1 MKKAKHTELIAV
13 RVEAE
18 QRWAY
23 AQRMA
28 HLSYNEMRVKS
39 SRHPEDGGLG
49 YQLSEHALK
58 ALVNGYLEKM
68 REVHEVNVEE
78 LVTRELADLDMQ
90 QRRAAVVAE
99 LAAEHLAAVRDDPEA
114 PGRLSVDAGKLLLD
128 ADAKARAI
136 GESRRK
142 LLGLDQPTR
151 IEADV
156 TVKDGVLEELNAM
169 LGRAGR
175 KPIKKA
181 SE

>member
-1 MKKAKHTELIAV
+1 MKKAKRAELIAV

-28 HLSYNEMRVKS
+28 HLSYTEMRAKS
-39 SRHPEDGGLG
+39 ALHPDAGGLG
-49 YQLSEHALK
+49 YPLSEHALK
-58 ALVNGYLEKM
+58 GLVNTYLEKM
-68 REVHEVNVEE
+68 REVHEVNTQE
-78 LVTRELADLDMQ
+78 LVQRELADLDMQ
-90 QRRAAVVAE
+90 QRRAAIVAE
-99 LAAEHLAAVRDDPEA
+99 LAAESMARAHEI
-114 PGRLSVDAGKLLLD
+114 DALDVHGGKLLLE
-128 ADAKARAI
+128 ADAKARAV

>member
-68 REVHEVNVEE
+68 REVHEVNAEE

-99 LAAEHLAAVRDDPEA
+99 LAAEALARAHELEA
-114 PGRLSVDAGKLLLD
+114 LDVHAAKTLLD

-151 IEADV
+151 IEADI